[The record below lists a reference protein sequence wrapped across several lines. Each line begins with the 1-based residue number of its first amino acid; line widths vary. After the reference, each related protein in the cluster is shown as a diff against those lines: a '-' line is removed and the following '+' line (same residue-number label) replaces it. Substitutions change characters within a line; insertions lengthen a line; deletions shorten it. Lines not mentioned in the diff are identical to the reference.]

1 VMIAFVYLTLMSVG
15 ASLGNSG
22 SLPPMLAAWLANL
35 VFATASV
42 IVLLRL
48 QKAV

>member
-1 VMIAFVYLTLMSVG
+1 MSVG
-15 ASLGNSG
+15 ASFGNSG

-35 VFATASV
+35 VFTAASV
-42 IVLLRL
+42 VVLIRL